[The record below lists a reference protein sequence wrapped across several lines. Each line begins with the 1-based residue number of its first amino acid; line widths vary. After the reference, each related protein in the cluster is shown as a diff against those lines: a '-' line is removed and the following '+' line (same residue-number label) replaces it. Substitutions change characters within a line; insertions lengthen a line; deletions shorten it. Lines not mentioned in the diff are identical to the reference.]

1 MAYDGTI
8 RFDTRLDASGFEQGA
23 SRMGDVAKG
32 MIAFKIIEKGFQLIA
47 NSVDRAVARY
57 DTLQRFPRVLELM
70 GFSANDA
77 SAATQKLADGVDGLP
92 TALDDV
98 VSTAQRLTVLT
109 GNLDTAT
116 DTTLA
121 LNNALLA
128 SGSTATDAA
137 RGAEMY
143 IAMLSAGKVTMMRW
157 RTLQETMGY
166 ALQKTAEAFGYA
178 GDSAQ
183 TQLYEAL
190 RDGDITFSDFNAK
203 LIELNDGVGGFAE
216 MAKTASGGI
225 GTAFI
230 NLKTRVAAGVAG
242 IIEAFDRGLSQT
254 RFKSIEGFIDD
265 LGRNL
270 KDTLLM
276 VAGAFEFIG
285 RNIEWLLPL
294 LVSVGATITAW
305 KIGKILT
312 PIIAGFQ
319 TAALQVALYAASVGG
334 AITVDALHTAGLTT
348 KEVIVGVLTGK
359 IGLVTAAQWL
369 WNTAMAANPIGAV
382 VAAVVAFVGVLAV
395 LAGAL
400 STGTEED
407 RKFNESLKESKERT
421 DELTAATE
429 TNRAEREKRIRDSGL
444 EATKT
449 QILADKIKALAAV
462 ENKSA
467 EQKRA
472 LKTQVDELNKLMP
485 DLGLAVDGVTGSL
498 NRNNEEISIAIG
510 LKRDLAQAQETEK
523 AMMETLDDLAVISAR
538 RLENDNLLK
547 EANIRLEKEQA
558 ELKEKSV
565 QTAHQSITAW
575 LDAKTAVD
583 ALEASNIKLTES
595 EQKLQAEYEEHL
607 LILDEL
613 KQKTVDAN
621 VAMLDA
627 EAEGYAERKAAL
639 EGFTASQLE
648 EYEKY
653 RSTVTNVFKRLNKPV
668 KISLDEMIEN
678 LKQNR
683 AQVKEWADGIEYL
696 IKHGVDQGII
706 QQFIDAGPEASAAVT
721 SLVDDMKNNG
731 GKKLKELE
739 TEFTL
744 TSDET
749 VDAMAK
755 VYGSSLVPDAAADMI
770 KNTADAGKQAVN
782 SANFQQIGIDMGDG
796 IAAGVR
802 DRARVVANM
811 AANIVRTALAAA
823 RVAAGARS
831 KARKFI
837 PLGED
842 IDEGIAAGMAKA
854 KFTQKAA
861 SDVVATA
868 HATIAQTQQRAAGV
882 TIIRDTRSA
891 QAQPQAAPVSYNTTW
906 EIHSPKRLG
915 LRDLRQMS
923 ILDQQRARLGG
934 AYG

>member
-32 MIAFKIIEKGFQLIA
+32 MVAFKIIEQGFQLIA

-70 GFSANDA
+70 GYSANDA

-121 LNNALLA
+121 LNNAFLA
-128 SGSTATDAA
+128 SGSTVTDAA
-137 RGAEMY
+137 RGTEMY
-143 IAMLSAGKVTMMRW
+143 ITMLASGKVEMLRW

-166 ALQKTAEAFGYA
+166 ALQKTAEAFGFA

-254 RFKSIEGFIDD
+254 RFESIEGFIDD
-265 LGRNL
+265 LGRTL
-270 KDTLLM
+270 KDALM
-276 VAGAFEFIG
+276 AIAGAFEFIG
-285 RNIEWLLPL
+285 SNIEWLLPL
-294 LVSVGATITAW
+294 LASVGAAITAW
-305 KIGKILT
+305 KIGGMLT
-312 PIIAGFQ
+312 TIIAGFQ
-319 TAALQVALYAASVGG
+319 TAALQVSLYAASVGG
-334 AITVDALHTAGLTT
+334 AITVDALHTAGLTA
-348 KEVIVGVLTGK
+348 KELIVGVLTGK

-369 WNTAMAANPIGAV
+369 WNTAMMANPIGAV

-407 RKFNESLKESKERT
+407 RKFNEELKESKKRT

-429 TNRAEREKRIRDSGL
+429 KNRAEREKRIQDAGL

-449 QILADKIKALAAV
+449 QILADKIQALAAV

-467 EQKRA
+467 EQKQA
-472 LKTQVDELNKLMP
+472 LKVQVDELNKLMP

-498 NRNNEEISIAIG
+498 NRSNAEISIAIG

-523 AMMETLDDLAVISAR
+523 AMMEVLDEMAEISAEK
-538 RLENDNLLK
+538 LTNENLLK
-547 EANIRLEKEQA
+547 EANIRLEEEQNRQKEQ
-558 ELKEKSV
+558 SV
-565 QTAHQSITAW
+565 QTAHQSIIA
-575 LDAKTAVD
+575 LLEAKTAVGE
-583 ALEASNIKLTES
+583 LEASNKKLTES
-595 EQKLQAEYEEHL
+595 EQKLQAEYDKHL
-607 LILDEL
+607 IVLEKLR
-613 KQKTVDAN
+613 QKTVDAN

-627 EAEGYAERKAAL
+627 EAEGYEERKAAL

-648 EYEKY
+648 EYESY
-653 RSTVTNVFKRLNKPV
+653 RTKVTNVFKRLNKPV

-678 LKQNR
+678 LRQNR

-721 SLVDDMKNNG
+721 ELVNDMKNNG

-739 TEFTL
+739 KQFTL

-755 VYGSSLVPDAAADMI
+755 VYGSSSVPDAAADMI

-782 SANFQQIGIDMGDG
+782 SANFRQVGIDMGDG

-811 AANIVRTALAAA
+811 AANIVRAALAAA

-882 TIIRDTRSA
+882 TIIRDTRNA